1 MILKEWCN
9 FTIDSGRSYVR
20 ESVIRIP
27 DNECNSFPAVRMV
40 VQSLLFT
47 QESPIK
53 IYLVDSEYGL
63 ITNYGM
69 FEIISEGIKIM
80 EIADGASLEQIKAAT
95 IGNLVI

>member
-27 DNECNSFPAVRMV
+27 DNGCNSFPAVRMI

-63 ITNYGM
+63 ITNYGIGFQSFEQAKFIADVKLVELG
-69 FEIISEGIKIM
+69 FEIKKPFILQ
-80 EIADGASLEQIKAAT
+80 A
-95 IGNLVI
+95 